1 MKDVL
6 WWAFIGA
13 CMLLT
18 IHGFARGFLSE
29 YRRPERQK

>member
-18 IHGFARGFLSE
+18 IHGFARVSLSE
-29 YRRPERQK
+29 YRRTKRQK